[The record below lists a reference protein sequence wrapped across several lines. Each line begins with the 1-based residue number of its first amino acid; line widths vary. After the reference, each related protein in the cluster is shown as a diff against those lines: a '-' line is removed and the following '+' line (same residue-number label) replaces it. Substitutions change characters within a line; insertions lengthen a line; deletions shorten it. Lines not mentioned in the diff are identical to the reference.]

1 MVWIGRFGLGRSLSF
16 LCFPFALL
24 FTHAVWLH
32 DSLLLLLYMYVWEDD
47 RSTDGVYAMQCRVA
61 NDYGLYMI
69 RVVRS
74 IIDHELLKSEL
85 HLTRSCSCSCIEFP
99 VAVESKA

>member
-1 MVWIGRFGLGRSLSF
+1 MGGSVWGGHCLFFAL
-16 LCFPFALL
+16 FALL
-24 FTHAVWLH
+24 FTPAVWLH

>member
-1 MVWIGRFGLGRSLSF
+1 MDWAVRSGAVIVFSL
-16 LCFPFALL
+16 LCLLYYLPLL
-24 FTHAVWLH
+24 FGY
-32 DSLLLLLYMYVWEDD
+32 LLLYMYVWEYD
-47 RSTDGVYAMQCRVA
+47 RNTHGMDGVYAMQCRVA